1 MRMGAAHYAR
11 PPRTEPLGA
20 VGTMLRAMRDGRYP
34 SAACNGGRCDTLLC
48 VPLPSTEAMHSA
60 LGGATGPTTQ
70 TNPASHP

>member
-1 MRMGAAHYAR
+1 
-11 PPRTEPLGA
+11 
-20 VGTMLRAMRDGRYP
+20 MLRAMRDGRYP